1 MNKIKRLAT
10 PLTIGAFFIMTVTGI
25 LMFYHLDTGMNK
37 FLHEWFSWAFLAA
50 ALLHAILVHKKT
62 FIAYF
67 EKKPAR
73 IVFAASLLVL
83 GLSFMQIGDEK
94 RNPFAQTTDS
104 VLKADL
110 GDVGSIMGL
119 TVADLQAGL
128 KGRGLDVQFDHTT
141 LKKISHDSGISE
153 RELLGYV
160 LALRKE

>member
-10 PLTIGAFFIMTVTGI
+10 PLTIGAFFIMSVTGI

-50 ALLHAILVHKKT
+50 VLLHAVLVHKKT
-62 FIAYF
+62 LITYF
-67 EKKPAR
+67 KKKPAR
-73 IVFAASLLVL
+73 IVIAASLLVL

-94 RNPFAQTTDS
+94 QNPFVQTTDA
-104 VLKADL
+104 VLTAEL
-110 GDVGSIMGL
+110 GDVSNIMGL
-119 TVADLQAGL
+119 TLADLQAGL
-128 KGRGLDVQFDHTT
+128 KDQGLEVPFDHTT
-141 LKKISHDSGISE
+141 LKQISRDSGIPE